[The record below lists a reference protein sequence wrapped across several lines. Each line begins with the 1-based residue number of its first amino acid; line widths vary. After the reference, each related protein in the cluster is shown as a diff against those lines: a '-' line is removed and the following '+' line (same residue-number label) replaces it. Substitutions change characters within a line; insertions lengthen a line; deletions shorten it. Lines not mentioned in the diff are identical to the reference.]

1 MADVCY
7 RSAGTKIVLAGLN
20 EDMGEFQSWLD
31 DAEAVVTLPVETG
44 HKEQLS
50 ATLEK
55 VKVKITCLKRYHTW
69 KKNKAKKKHSF

>member
-1 MADVCY
+1 MAAVCF
-7 RSAGTKIVLAGLN
+7 RSAGAKNFLAELN

-31 DAEAVVTLPVETG
+31 DAEAVVALPVEAG

-69 KKNKAKKKHSF
+69 GGKT

>member
-1 MADVCY
+1 MAAVY
-7 RSAGTKIVLAGLN
+7 FRSAGAKIVLAELN

-31 DAEAVVTLPVETG
+31 DAEAVVALPVEAG

-55 VKVKITCLKRYHTW
+55 VKVKISCLKRCH
-69 KKNKAKKKHSF
+69 

>member
-1 MADVCY
+1 MAAVY
-7 RSAGTKIVLAGLN
+7 FRSAGAKIVLAELN

-31 DAEAVVTLPVETG
+31 DAEAVAALPVEAG

-55 VKVKITCLKRYHTW
+55 VKVKISCLKRCH
-69 KKNKAKKKHSF
+69 

>member
-1 MADVCY
+1 MAAVCF
-7 RSAGTKIVLAGLN
+7 RSAGTKIVLAELN

-31 DAEAVVTLPVETG
+31 DAEAVVTLPVEAG

-55 VKVKITCLKRYHTW
+55 VKVKITCLKRYHT
-69 KKNKAKKKHSF
+69 